1 MTYLIFAVSIVCL
14 LFWPAV
20 AALMKVT
27 GLAGDWEQAHWW
39 GAAAC
44 GSLWLVTVVD
54 LVVVVLALIT
64 TVTPR
69 LRPMH
74 CGSNC
79 WPKLTRMVLVIK
91 N

>member
-54 LVVVVLALIT
+54 LVRRRVYGLPLEP
-64 TVTPR
+64 TVDDE
-69 LRPMH
+69 
-74 CGSNC
+74 
-79 WPKLTRMVLVIK
+79 
-91 N
+91 